1 MNGPAAGVPAPAAAP
16 PVLTAREIAERLGQH
31 APTAEQAAVIE
42 APADRRALVVA
53 GAGSGKTETMAN
65 RVVWLL
71 ANRHVGVPEV
81 LGLTFTRKAAGEL
94 AERVRTRTA
103 QLIDHGVV
111 PGLELDPLE
120 SSTIATYNSF
130 AATIY
135 REHALRIGREP
146 DAAVLGEAAAFQL
159 ARTVVAAS
167 ADERLIDYDKSL
179 DRITSAVLG
188 LSRAIGDN
196 VVDSREVRRFAEEFL
211 DLGSLPIGSTR
222 KKDPYK
228 DVVDALGAVSA
239 LPSLLELADAY
250 DRAKQLKGFVEF
262 SDQIALALRIVEGHP
277 DVVADYRSRFRT
289 VLLDEYQDTSVVQ
302 TRLLA
307 ALFGGHPVM
316 AVGDPDQSIYGWRG
330 ASAANLARFGADF
343 AGAERAP
350 ASDAVAGDA
359 LTFHLSTSWRN
370 PVRVLDAA
378 NALIA
383 PFAETAAVE
392 KRPLAPSPFAGT
404 GSVESGWAET
414 IEEEADLVAQWF
426 RARLAAPGGDGAPKT
441 AALLCRTYAKLP
453 VFTEALARHGVP
465 YRVLGV
471 AGLLEQPVV
480 ADLVAALRVLHDPT
494 AGAELLRVLG
504 GARWRI
510 GPADL
515 AELGRLAR
523 LLEGRGHDAAPLDP
537 AVRAELRGSVAAEEG
552 ASIIDALDF
561 VAGADPEHGFLGGFS
576 PLGRERLRRAGL
588 ELQQLRRRAG
598 LGLVDFVGLVVHELR
613 LDIEVAANPA
623 QALGPASLDAFD
635 ELLAGFV
642 DVAEHPTLGAF
653 LDWLIEAEHR
663 DRLSPRQE
671 DADPGAVQV
680 LSIHGSK
687 GLEWNLVAIPRMVE
701 GELPGSPR
709 STRGWLAFGE
719 LPGDFL
725 GDAAERPEFVW
736 RGLEHQKEFV
746 DNLAAFRAENAEH
759 HAAEERRLA
768 YVGVTRASESLLLT
782 GSWWSSQSRP
792 RGPGE
797 FLRDLAAAGVLDPA
811 ALPAVSASDENPRD
825 GALEA
830 PVWPLEP
837 LGLRRGAVEAAAAAV
852 RAAADGPTGAGI
864 GPELARD
871 LELLLEERRRRD
883 AAAGLAVPSRVP
895 ASRFKDYVD
904 DPEAVL
910 RSLARPMPERPYRAT
925 RIGTLFHSW
934 AERRALAGGSLDAF
948 DDELEL
954 DELLAERPG
963 PGDAHANDA
972 RPDGAETGILADQER
987 MNRLK
992 ATFLAS
998 EWGMRRPL
1006 AVELELHLPLGEQV
1020 FICKLDAVYEAT
1032 RPAERS
1038 ADGAG
1043 GAGGSGEPGEP
1054 AESDGPRYEVVDW
1067 KTGKAPRDARDLE
1080 LKQTQLA
1087 LYRLAYAKWAGVDPE
1102 RVDACFYYVEEDRVI
1117 RPERLYD
1124 EAELRSAWSSVA
1136 SLASPAA
1143 SASPAAAPLP
1153 ASSPQPSRSSGMGAV
1168 ASAG

>member
-1 MNGPAAGVPAPAAAP
+1 MSGFLGAA
-16 PVLTAREIAERLGQH
+16 EIAERVGQH
-31 APTAEQAAVIE
+31 PPTAEQRAVIE
-42 APADRRALVVA
+42 APADVRALVVA

-71 ANRHVGVPEV
+71 ANRHVDVPDV

-94 AERVRTRTA
+94 AERVRKRTQ
-103 QLIDHGVV
+103 QLIDRGVV

-120 SSTIATYNSF
+120 SSTVATYNSF

-167 ADERLIDYDKSL
+167 ADERLVEYDKSL
-179 DRITSAVLG
+179 DRITTAVLG

-196 VVDSREVRRFAEEFL
+196 VVDSRDVRRFAEDFL
-211 DLGSLPIGSTR
+211 DLGSLPTGSTR
-222 KKDPYK
+222 VKVAYK
-228 DVVDALGAVSA
+228 DFADALGAVSA
-239 LPSLLELADAY
+239 LPALVELADAY

-302 TRLLA
+302 TRLLST
-307 ALFGGHPVM
+307 LFAGHPVM

-330 ASAANLARFGADF
+330 ASAANLARFGFDF
-343 AGAERAP
+343 AATD
-350 ASDAVAGDA
+350 ASGDGGDAV
-359 LTFHLSTSWRN
+359 TFHLSTSWRN
-370 PVRVLDAA
+370 PRRVLDAA

-383 PFAETAAVE
+383 PFAADAAIE
-392 KRPLAPSPFAGT
+392 KRALAPSPFAGD
-404 GSVESGWAET
+404 GSVEAGWAET
-414 IEEEADLVAQWF
+414 LEEEADLVAQWF
-426 RARLAAPGGDGAPKT
+426 RVRLGERRADEEPKT
-441 AALLCRTYAKLP
+441 AALLCRTYTKLP
-453 VFTEALARHGVP
+453 VFTAALAHHGVP
-465 YRVLGV
+465 FRVLGV

-480 ADLVAALRVLHDPT
+480 ADLVATLRVLHDPT

-504 GARWRI
+504 GARRRI

-523 LLEGRGHDAAPLDP
+523 LLEGRGHDASPLDP

-561 VAGADPEHGFLGGFS
+561 VAGADPEHGLLSGFS
-576 PLGRERLRRAGL
+576 PAGRERLRTAGL
-588 ELQQLRRRAG
+588 ELQHLRRRAG

-623 QALGPASLDAFD
+623 QALGPASLEAFD

-663 DRLSPRQE
+663 DRLSPRLE

-687 GLEWNLVAIPRMVE
+687 GLEWNLVAIPRMVVD
-701 GELPGSPR
+701 ELPGRTHSA
-709 STRGWLAFGE
+709 RGWLSFGE
-719 LPGDFL
+719 LPGQFL

-736 RGLEHQKEFV
+736 QGLEHQKEFV
-746 DNLAAFRAENAEH
+746 DNFAEFQSENKLH
-759 HAAEERRLA
+759 HSAEERRLA
-768 YVGVTRASESLLLT
+768 YVGVTRASEALLVT

-797 FLRDLAAAGVLDPA
+797 FLRDLAVAGVVPVDAFPA
-811 ALPAVSASDENPRD
+811 ASAFDENPRE
-825 GALEA
+825 GSLEA

-852 RAAADGPTGAGI
+852 RAAAEGPTGAGI

-883 AAAGLAVPSRVP
+883 EPAVLDVPTRVP

-904 DPEAVL
+904 DPAAVL

-934 AERRALAGGSLDAF
+934 AERRSLAGGSLDAF
-948 DDELEL
+948 DDEFEL
-954 DELLAERPG
+954 DLLEPLDPG
-963 PGDAHANDA
+963 PAGEHAEAGEAEAAGDAENRSDRMTAA
-972 RPDGAETGILADQER
+972 GDGAATGILADQAR
-987 MNRLK
+987 MDRLK

-998 EWGMRRPL
+998 EWGLRKPV
-1006 AVELELHLPLGEQV
+1006 AVELELHLPLDGTV
-1020 FICKLDAVYEAT
+1020 FICKLDAVYEV
-1032 RPAERS
+1032 PADSEAAAR
-1038 ADGAG
+1038 GI
-1043 GAGGSGEPGEP
+1043 
-1054 AESDGPRYEVVDW
+1054 RYEVVDW
-1067 KTGKAPRDARDLE
+1067 KTGRAPTSARDLE

-1087 LYRLAYAKWAGVDPE
+1087 LYRLAYGHWAGVHPDE
-1102 RVDACFYYVEEDRVI
+1102 ISAAFYFVDDDRVI
-1117 RPERLYD
+1117 RPDELQG
-1124 EAELRSAWSSVA
+1124 EAELRAAWARVGTAIGGAEALDAVDAGLQPADGSERSV
-1136 SLASPAA
+1136 SP
-1143 SASPAAAPLP
+1143 
-1153 ASSPQPSRSSGMGAV
+1153 V
-1168 ASAG
+1168 